1 MTKSNTLRQTWPSR
15 SSTRLPAV
23 QAGQALLSLRDSG
36 HDLPTALG
44 EVLDNS
50 VEAQASTIRVEL
62 RESTNAKGKKLVHE
76 IAISDDG
83 TGMDRDTLWHYPVV
97 GHSTRYMS
105 TSTIGKYG
113 VGAKLAALNFGKR
126 IDVWSRRSGE
136 HPWLHVHFDLD
147 EAIEAERDGDDH
159 GAGIAEPVQEL
170 PPENLRHLLPDGSG
184 TLVLW
189 SKVDRLEEG
198 RLAPNFNEL
207 RNEVTKDLSRM
218 FRAFLDQGT
227 VIEVNEVRLLPH
239 DPLFVME
246 NTWGDKVLSDHLAKT
261 EGRKSGGR
269 RREHFPATKIWE
281 EEITIAGAGGAA
293 AKVRIYLLPPL
304 ALQKRGKGDSE
315 LARKLRIPEN
325 EGAISFLRRGR
336 EISYT
341 NVPRIFP
348 RGVQDPDRYIGIE
361 VSFEPVLDQYFGVR
375 HVKRG
380 VEPQGDLRDKLRA
393 VLKKYLPEARKKLD
407 EHWGAVG
414 KKERATDGP
423 HAAIIGAVQPV
434 ATTMPIGR
442 APQKTEEQVADELA
456 DLAED
461 AHPDASEQEKK
472 EYIEKTKA
480 LPFVI
485 EDVPWPGKD
494 FVDVRLLGN
503 QVIVRLNTRHRFY
516 KEIWEPLKEIAE
528 TDPGSVSGVDAVKAA
543 KRAVEGLTLM
553 VLAYGKAMSMSPS
566 PSDYDDLTSYWGQF
580 IDTLMGKVSGV
591 V

>member
-1 MTKSNTLRQTWPSR
+1 MADSSTLRQVRSTPPSG
-15 SSTRLPAV
+15 RLPAV

-50 VEAQASTIRVEL
+50 VEAQAGHIKVVMYQ
-62 RESTNAKGKKLVHE
+62 N
-76 IAISDDG
+76 DDG
-83 TGMDRDTLWHYPVV
+83 KPKKHVHRIAVADDGIGMDRATLWHYPVV
-97 GHSTRYMS
+97 GYSTRYMS
-105 TSTIGKYG
+105 ATTIGKYG

-126 IDVWSRRSGE
+126 IDVWSRQSE
-136 HPWLHVHFDLD
+136 SQPWLHVHFDLD
-147 EAIEAERDGDDH
+147 TAVEAERDGDDA
-159 GAGIAEPVQEL
+159 GAGIAEPVRDL
-170 PPENLRHLLPDGSG
+170 PEDDLKELLPEGSG
-184 TLVLW
+184 TLVVW

-198 RLAPNFNEL
+198 RLAPNFDEL
-207 RNEVTKDLSRM
+207 KNDVMKDLSRM
-218 FRAFLDQGT
+218 FRTFLDQGT
-227 VIEVNEVRLLPH
+227 VIEVNGTQLLPH

-246 NTWGDKVLSDHLAKT
+246 GTWADKVLSDHLAKT
-261 EGRKSGGR
+261 EGRKSAGR

-281 EEITIAGAGGAA
+281 EDVTVAGAAGSV
-293 AKVRIYLLPPL
+293 AKVRIYLYPPA
-304 ALQKRGKGDSE
+304 ALQKRGKGDNE

-325 EGAISFLRRGR
+325 EGAISFLRKGR

-348 RGVQDPDRYIGIE
+348 RGVQDADRYIGIE
-361 VSFEPVLDQYFGVR
+361 VSFEPTLDQYFGVR

-407 EHWGAVG
+407 DHWGTVG
-414 KKERATDGP
+414 KKDRASDGQ
-423 HAAIIGAVQPV
+423 HAAIIGAVQSV
-434 ATTMPIGR
+434 ATSMPVGR
-442 APQKTEEQVADELA
+442 APQKTEEQVEHELA

-461 AHPDASEQEKK
+461 AHPDVSEQEKK

-485 EDVPWPGKD
+485 ENVPWPGKE
-494 FVDVRLLGN
+494 FIDVRLLGN
-503 QVIVRLNTRHRFY
+503 QVVVRLNTRHRFY
-516 KEIWEPLKEIAE
+516 RELWDPLKEIAD
-528 TDPGSVSGVDAVKAA
+528 TDAGSVSGADAVRAA

-566 PSDYDDLTSYWGQF
+566 PGEYSDLTSYWGQF
-580 IDTLMGKVSGV
+580 IDTLMGKVNGV